1 MAPPLS
7 RCRGNQG
14 ACSAGGL
21 SPIPLNPY
29 TPGLSRG
36 GGRWLCKLDAPRPV
50 LWCPLRV
57 RVLSAAPCRACPVL
71 GSPGGRVWSTPRR
84 GPGSAIAGR
93 AVGRRG
99 LVVLPLGQCDPS
111 RSLSRTN
118 VVNRL
123 TVTAHQTAA
132 LVLTTPLSP
141 KSGVGVSRKNS
152 WRGSSA
158 SPLSVEVP

>member
-1 MAPPLS
+1 MVMQARCTPSGPVVSAPCPGFVGGSMSCLS
-7 RCRGNQG
+7 GARVSRG
-14 ACSAGGL
+14 ACL
-21 SPIPLNPY
+21 VY
-29 TPGLSRG
+29 
-36 GGRWLCKLDAPRPV
+36 AP
-50 LWCPLRV
+50 
-57 RVLSAAPCRACPVL
+57 A
-71 GSPGGRVWSTPRR
+71 RR

-132 LVLTTPLSP
+132 LVLTTRSF
-141 KSGVGVSRKNS
+141 
-152 WRGSSA
+152 A
-158 SPLSVEVP
+158 SV